1 MTNKNNVKT
10 IYIYV
15 SDFPGVR
22 GSFQAANVSWNDM
35 IFKAR
40 DNAALIKPWY
50 TMLKLKSSTWVF
62 LLRKVVQNILF
73 PISDE
78 KRRKEKQQ
86 KSKETMSHDTKKKKT
101 NRNKQTSRQRNYE
114 NNLLVAD
121 RISKCI
127 IPNSHPVQNNHP
139 N

>member
-1 MTNKNNVKT
+1 MSKQDIYMFQTSLVLVGLSKQPMSAEMTWYLRREIT
-10 IYIYV
+10 
-15 SDFPGVR
+15 
-22 GSFQAANVSWNDM
+22 
-35 IFKAR
+35 
-40 DNAALIKPWY
+40 ALTKPWY

>member
-1 MTNKNNVKT
+1 MSKQ
-10 IYIYV
+10 YIYAP
-15 SDFPGVR
+15 DFPGVS
-22 GSFQAANVSWNDM
+22 GFFQAANVSWTDM

-40 DNAALIKPWY
+40 DNTALIKPWY
-50 TMLKLKSSTWVF
+50 TMLKLKSSTLVF

-73 PISDE
+73 PVSDG
-78 KRRKEKQQ
+78 KRRKKKQQ
-86 KSKETMSHDTKKKKT
+86 KSKETMSHDTKKKRQTET
-101 NRNKQTSRQRNYE
+101 NKHKNTSRQRNYE
-114 NNLLVAD
+114 NSLLVAD